1 MVNVNIFARPHFIVP
16 ICQFM
21 GTHSYESSQIYNFEL
36 DVDNAV
42 LSLYSL
48 SE

>member
-1 MVNVNIFARPHFIVP
+1 MSTFLHVLTCFIVP

>member
-1 MVNVNIFARPHFIVP
+1 MVNVNMWGLVFIVP

-21 GTHSYESSQIYNFEL
+21 GTHSYESSQIYNFEM